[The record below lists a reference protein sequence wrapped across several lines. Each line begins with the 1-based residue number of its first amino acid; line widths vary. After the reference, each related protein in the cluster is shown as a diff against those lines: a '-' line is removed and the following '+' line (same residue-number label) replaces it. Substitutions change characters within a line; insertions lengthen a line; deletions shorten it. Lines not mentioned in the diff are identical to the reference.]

1 MANET
6 IIDLLTIEDEQKRKE
21 KFERVLKHA
30 EEHQVL
36 LANYSD
42 KSLAFLKTFAKA
54 ITLSILIASIG
65 KKLAAPVSTP

>member
-36 LANYSD
+36 LANAYMELAKK
-42 KSLAFLKTFAKA
+42 KSR
-54 ITLSILIASIG
+54 
-65 KKLAAPVSTP
+65 